1 MRDAGVM
8 VSVIVLTYNHK
19 KYIRQALDS
28 ILEQKTAFPYEI
40 LVGDDCYSDG
50 TSEIISRY
58 AAQYPGKLSVFIRP
72 ENVGATKNLY
82 DLFQR
87 AGGKYIASCE
97 GDDYWC
103 DPLKLQKQI
112 DFLENHPKYS
122 GCTHACLIVDEN
134 GKAAANQRLPWVCLK
149 EHYTLRDFRGIYLPG
164 QAATLVHRNFFLDT
178 EHNYS
183 IIHQASPMVADRTV
197 VLILTMSG
205 PIRRLPET
213 MSCYRV
219 PVNGG
224 GENVTATL
232 FSNNADVNRMQ
243 YDLTRRLER
252 FAREEYKMTAN
263 FAAFKLEQ
271 RLKAWVKEC
280 WKRLVERKASS
291 ADDCA

>member
-28 ILEQKTAFPYEI
+28 ILEQKTAFSYEI
-40 LVGDDCYSDG
+40 LVGDDCSSDG

-58 AAQYPGKLSVFIRP
+58 AAQHPGKLSVFIRP

-103 DPLKLQKQI
+103 DSLKLQKQI

-149 EHYTLRDFRGIYLPG
+149 EHYTLRDFRGVYLPG

-178 EHNYS
+178 EHDYS

-213 MSCYRV
+213 MSCYRRCQHSGGQSATTV
-219 PVNGG
+219 LFQKNQYVNQ
-224 GENVTATL
+224 
-232 FSNNADVNRMQ
+232 MQ
-243 YDLTRRLER
+243 IEFTRRLER
-252 FAREEYKMTAN
+252 YVKEEFGVHIYFTR
-263 FAAFKLEQ
+263 FKLEQ
-271 RLKAWVKEC
+271 FIKAKVKSVLRTVSNI
-280 WKRLVERKASS
+280 WRGHR
-291 ADDCA
+291 